1 MCDYYEL
8 IAKSFS
14 SWEQHAEHVSDRD
27 LHWYNI
33 PSQLGDHK
41 LPSNL

>member
-1 MCDYYEL
+1 MYYYVL

-14 SWEQHAEHVSDRD
+14 SWEEYTEHVSDRG

-33 PSQLGDHK
+33 TSQLGDHK